1 MLTAPAESE
10 VAPLPRIWAVA
21 VARIARSFAQI
32 LPSYAERGEFK
43 LIEAGFD
50 AAAIAINEAARQGRV
65 DAVVAAGLNG
75 SYLRR
80 HVSVPVVQVKISGF
94 EVMNALATARRIS
107 PRIALL
113 GQHAQYPALQ
123 TFMQTFAVDIP
134 VRTYL
139 DQDDALA
146 QAKQLKDEGVEVLV
160 GSGLIVDYA
169 ERMGLAG
176 VLVYT
181 LSTVAACI
189 EDAIEIT
196 RLQRIESS
204 RRDYLNAV
212 LANLDEGVAAVD
224 AAGHVQAL
232 NPAVERLL
240 GISAAGLAGRR
251 LEEISPALSL
261 DKVLRSGQREA
272 ESVHRLG
279 GKMVVVNRIPL
290 ATRAGLSGA
299 VLTLQEAGAIHRAD
313 RNLRTR
319 ARARGKTVRYT
330 LDDLYGVSRP
340 LEKARMLARRYAR
353 VDSTVLIGGESGT
366 GKEVM
371 AQGIHQESA
380 RHHFPFIAVNCASL
394 PETLLESELFGYE
407 DGAFSGAR
415 RGGKPGLF
423 ESAHNGTL
431 FLDEVGDM
439 PPALQIRLLRVLQER
454 QVMPVGGSEAVP
466 VNVRIIAATH
476 RDLSV
481 MVAAGAFRQD
491 LFFRLNILRIDMPT
505 LRERREDIW
514 LLAQKLYG
522 RARRNLGLTG
532 EAPLPAAVEP
542 VLLGYDWPGNIR
554 ELENVLERLA
564 VFLAETPANL
574 APARL
579 RQIVAD
585 VAPELVRG
593 TTPAPPAASAMGGNL
608 AEHGRR
614 QQAAHVRD
622 VLARCGGDRRAACEA
637 LGISPTTLWRRLR
650 AG

>member
-1 MLTAPAESE
+1 MLPFPAPPDAES
-10 VAPLPRIWAVA
+10 AALPRIWAVG
-21 VARIARSFAQI
+21 VARISRTFAQI
-32 LPSYAERGEFK
+32 LPRYAGRGEFK
-43 LIEAGFD
+43 LIEAGFET
-50 AAAIAINEAARQGRV
+50 AATAINEAARQGRL

-80 HVSVPVVQVKISGF
+80 HVTVPVVQLKISGF

-107 PRIALL
+107 PRVALL
-113 GQHAQYPALQ
+113 GQEAQYPDLD
-123 TFMQTFAVDIP
+123 TFMRTFAVGIP
-134 VRTYL
+134 VRTYR

-146 QAKQLKDEGVEVLV
+146 QAKVLKDEGIEVLV

-169 ERMGLAG
+169 DRMGLAG
-176 VLVYT
+176 VLVYS
-181 LSTVAACI
+181 LDTVAACI
-189 EDAIEIT
+189 EDAIEIS
-196 RLQRIESS
+196 RLQRIESG
-204 RRDYLNAV
+204 RREYLNAV

-224 AAGHVQAL
+224 ASGRVQAL

-261 DKVLRSGQREA
+261 DEVLRSGKREA
-272 ESVHRLG
+272 ESVHRLA

-290 ATRAGLSGA
+290 AIGGGVSGA

-313 RNLRTR
+313 RSLRTR
-319 ARARGKTVRYT
+319 ARARANTVRYT
-330 LDDLYGVSRP
+330 LDDLFGTSAA

-366 GKEVM
+366 GKEVL
-371 AQGIHQESA
+371 AQGMHQASA
-380 RHHFPFIAVNCASL
+380 RHHFPFIAVNCAAF
-394 PETLLESELFGYE
+394 PENLLESELFGYE

-439 PPALQIRLLRVLQER
+439 PAALQIRLLRVLQER
-454 QVMPVGGSEAVP
+454 QVLPVGGIEPVP

-476 RDLSV
+476 RDLPA
-481 MVAAGAFRQD
+481 MVAAGEFRQD

-514 LLAQKLYG
+514 PLAQRLYE
-522 RARRNLGLTG
+522 RVQQTLGLG
-532 EAPLPAAVEP
+532 PRMPLPASAEAA
-542 VLLGYDWPGNIR
+542 LLGYAWPGNIR

-564 VFLAETPANL
+564 VYLAGHDADLPEAQVRRIL
-574 APARL
+574 
-579 RQIVAD
+579 AD
-585 VAPELVRG
+585 VAPELALAARA
-593 TTPAPPAASAMGGNL
+593 APEDL
-608 AEHGRR
+608 ARHGRR
-614 QQAAHVRD
+614 QQAAHIRE
-622 VLARCGGDRRAACEA
+622 VLVRCGGDRRAACEL

-650 AG
+650 ES

>member
-1 MLTAPAESE
+1 MLTVPTPVESDPA
-10 VAPLPRIWAVA
+10 ALPRIWAVG
-21 VARIARSFAQI
+21 VARIARTFAQI
-32 LPSYAERGEFK
+32 LPSYAQRGEFK

-50 AAAIAINEAARQGRV
+50 AAASVINDAARRGRV
-65 DAVVAAGLNG
+65 DVVVAAGLNG

-80 HVSVPVVQVKISGF
+80 HVTVPVVQVKISGF

-107 PRIALL
+107 PRVALL
-113 GQHAQYPALQ
+113 GQHAQYPELQ
-123 TFMQTFAVDIP
+123 TFMQTFAVDIL
-134 VRTYL
+134 VRTYR

-146 QAKQLKDEGVEVLV
+146 QAKQLKDEGIEVLV

-176 VLVYT
+176 VLVYS
-181 LSTVAACI
+181 LATVAACI

-196 RLQRIESS
+196 RLQRVESS

-224 AAGHVQAL
+224 AAGRVQAL

-240 GISAAGLAGRR
+240 GITAAGLAGRR

-261 DKVLRSGQREA
+261 DEVLRSGKREA

-290 ATRAGLSGA
+290 ASGAGLSGA

-313 RNLRTR
+313 RSLRTR
-319 ARARGKTVRYT
+319 ARTRVRTVRYT
-330 LDDLYGVSRP
+330 LDDLHGQSVP
-340 LEKARMLARRYAR
+340 LAKARMLGLRYAR

-371 AQGIHQESA
+371 AQGIHQASA

-423 ESAHNGTL
+423 EAAHNGTL
-431 FLDEVGDM
+431 FLDEIGDM

-454 QVMPVGGSEAVP
+454 QVMPVGGSEPVP
-466 VNVRIIAATH
+466 VNVRIMAATH
-476 RDLSV
+476 RDLAA

-505 LRERREDIW
+505 LRERHDDIW
-514 LLAQKLYG
+514 LLAQNLYQ
-522 RARRNLGLTG
+522 RVRQNLGLAG
-532 EAPLPAAVEP
+532 EPPLPEALRDA
-542 VLLGYDWPGNIR
+542 LLAYDWPGNIR

-564 VFLAETPANL
+564 VFLAELPDTP
-574 APARL
+574 PDEQVR
-579 RQIVAD
+579 RIVAD
-585 VAPELVRG
+585 VAPELTRNATRSEPG
-593 TTPAPPAASAMGGNL
+593 DLAA
-608 AEHGRR
+608 HGRR
-614 QQAAHVRD
+614 QQAAHVRE
-622 VLARCGGDRRAACEA
+622 VLARCGGDRRKACEQ
-637 LGISPTTLWRRLR
+637 LGISPTTLWRWLR
-650 AG
+650 TGG